1 MVNGWDENK
10 IKQFNDWI
18 NVCKSYNFV
27 HDEKKEYYKK
37 KETYLLVSTII
48 ISSIVTIASSLSLI
62 LSYNFALNILSAVL
76 AGLTTGINIYT
87 KSDNAEQKITK
98 HANSAKGYREIVS
111 RLEKELVL
119 DLEHRTNGNDL
130 INIISEQM
138 LNLETGSES
147 IPLITPEEYN
157 RLDSTKH
164 IIHSTTTKTE
174 IVGSNNTYLRPDSIA
189 HSFHSIQPS
198 SRHNS
203 QHDCSETKQDNN
215 TDIEAGINL
224 ETITG
229 LSPLNNKKFE
239 VFFKKYPSSNQQ
251 MLNFQLGRINEK

>member
-1 MVNGWDENK
+1 M
-10 IKQFNDWI
+10 
-18 NVCKSYNFV
+18 
-27 HDEKKEYYKK
+27 K

-87 KSDNAEQKITK
+87 KNDNAEQKITK
-98 HANSAKGYREIVS
+98 HANSARGYREIVS

-164 IIHSTTTKTE
+164 IIHSTTT
-174 IVGSNNTYLRPDSIA
+174 YRFFFP
-189 HSFHSIQPS
+189 
-198 SRHNS
+198 
-203 QHDCSETKQDNN
+203 C
-215 TDIEAGINL
+215 
-224 ETITG
+224 
-229 LSPLNNKKFE
+229 LSPGSMLFE
-239 VFFKKYPSSNQQ
+239 ACPRAIVCLCFFYFFAIKC
-251 MLNFQLGRINEK
+251 QLFRKL